1 MKTLIVAA
9 TTFEIQ
15 PYIDRIDQYPQTNY
29 LISQVGMVQTA
40 YHLGKHLA
48 HNNYDLLINIGI
60 GGCFNRALP
69 IGAVVSVDR
78 ELFSELG
85 AENDEQFIPID
96 ELGFGTAHYQ
106 ALQNPTTRELV
117 HKLPSGLGITVN
129 KVHGNANEIAKLL
142 TQVPEAL
149 IESMEG
155 AAVFLAAAETQTQT
169 IQLRGISNYV
179 EKRNHATWNIPLA
192 IENSNAVLFQILSE
206 IYQV

>member
-117 HKLPSGLGITVN
+117 HKLL
-129 KVHGNANEIAKLL
+129 
-142 TQVPEAL
+142 
-149 IESMEG
+149 
-155 AAVFLAAAETQTQT
+155 
-169 IQLRGISNYV
+169 
-179 EKRNHATWNIPLA
+179 
-192 IENSNAVLFQILSE
+192 
-206 IYQV
+206 